1 MRLFLYYATHS
12 LLNTIRKVMKTWV
25 ALILVFIV
33 FGAMVGLVA
42 NLFDKDDKSGKD
54 GTDTVISTVVDGE
67 EGPGE
72 EISLEDAADGTFAKS
87 KIGQMMKQYNIT
99 KEQIVDLVISSGACH
114 QYPECAEFEQDLPA
128 CGCTDAFLITDE
140 TPVCTHVQTPLHT
153 RNIAYRIALHAVPA
167 P

>member
-1 MRLFLYYATHS
+1 MRLFLYYASHS

-87 KIGQMMKQYNIT
+87 KIGQMMKQYNIR
-99 KEQIVDLVISSGACH
+99 SSCLRMCRCFSH
-114 QYPECAEFEQDLPA
+114 
-128 CGCTDAFLITDE
+128 
-140 TPVCTHVQTPLHT
+140 H
-153 RNIAYRIALHAVPA
+153 R
-167 P
+167 